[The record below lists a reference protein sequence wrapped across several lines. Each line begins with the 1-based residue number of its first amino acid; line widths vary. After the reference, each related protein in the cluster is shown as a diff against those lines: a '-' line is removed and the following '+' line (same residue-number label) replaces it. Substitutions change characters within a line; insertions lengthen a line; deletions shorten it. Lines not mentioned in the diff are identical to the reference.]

1 MKNSI
6 NINNS
11 RTKQAE
17 YNRILPR
24 AVRILPGRGS
34 ASPAQSGFLSAEVLP
49 APRSRDS
56 SRQRFC
62 QLRAVRILPGRGSAS
77 LAPSGF
83 FPAEILP
90 APRRPDS
97 SRQRFC
103 QPRAVRDSSRQR
115 FCQLRAVGILPGR
128 DSASQYN
135 VLSPFEIK
143 SFLFR
148 PIVLILKFYPHD

>member
-17 YNRILPR
+17 YNSILPR
-24 AVRILPGRGS
+24 AVRIPLDRGS
-34 ASPAQSGFLSAEVLP
+34 ASSAQSGFLPAEVLP

-62 QLRAVRILPGRGSAS
+62 QPRAVRILPGRGSAS
-77 LAPSGF
+77 LAQSGF
-83 FPAEILP
+83 FPAEVLP
-90 APRRPDS
+90 APRSQDS
-97 SRQRFC
+97 SRQRLC
-103 QPRAVRDSSRQR
+103 QPRAVRILLGRGSASS
-115 FCQLRAVGILPGR
+115 APSGILPGR
-128 DSASQYN
+128 GSASQYN

>member
-34 ASPAQSGFLSAEVLP
+34 ASSAQSGFLSAEILP
-49 APRSRDS
+49 APRSLDS

-62 QLRAVRILPGRGSAS
+62 QPRAVGIPLGRGSAS
-77 LAPSGF
+77 PAPSGF
-83 FPAEILP
+83 FPAEVLP

-103 QPRAVRDSSRQR
+103 QP
-115 FCQLRAVGILPGR
+115 RAVGILPGR

>member
-24 AVRILPGRGS
+24 AVRILLDRGS

-49 APRSRDS
+49 ASRS
-56 SRQRFC
+56 
-62 QLRAVRILPGRGSAS
+62 
-77 LAPSGF
+77 
-83 FPAEILP
+83 
-90 APRRPDS
+90 
-97 SRQRFC
+97 
-103 QPRAVRDSSRQR
+103 RDSSRQR

-128 DSASQYN
+128 GSASPAQSGFFPAE
-135 VLSPFEIK
+135 VLPAPRRLDSSRQRFCRLRAVGILLGRGSASSAP
-143 SFLFR
+143 SGFLSAE
-148 PIVLILKFYPHD
+148 VLPASIMYYLPSK

>member
-34 ASPAQSGFLSAEVLP
+34 ASSAQ
-49 APRSRDS
+49 
-56 SRQRFC
+56 
-62 QLRAVRILPGRGSAS
+62 
-77 LAPSGF
+77 SGF
-83 FPAEILP
+83 FPAEALP
-90 APRRPDS
+90 APRSLDS

-103 QPRAVRDSSRQR
+103 QPRAVRILLGRGSASSAQSGFLPAEVLPAPRSQDSSRQR
-115 FCQLRAVGILPGR
+115 FCQLRAVCIPPGR
-128 DSASQYN
+128 DSASSALSGIPLGRGSASQYN
-135 VLSPFEIK
+135 VLFPFEIK
-143 SFLFR
+143 SFLF
-148 PIVLILKFYPHD
+148 

>member
-24 AVRILPGRGS
+24 AVRIPPGRDS
-34 ASPAQSGFLSAEVLP
+34 ASSAPSGFFPAEVLP

-62 QLRAVRILPGRGSAS
+62 QPRAVRIPLGRGSASSAPSGFFPAEVLPAPRSQDSSRQRLCQPRAVGILPGRGSAS
-77 LAPSGF
+77 PAPSG
-83 FPAEILP
+83 IL
-90 APRRPDS
+90 
-97 SRQRFC
+97 
-103 QPRAVRDSSRQR
+103 
-115 FCQLRAVGILPGR
+115 LGR
-128 DSASQYN
+128 GSAS
-135 VLSPFEIK
+135 
-143 SFLFR
+143 
-148 PIVLILKFYPHD
+148 

>member
-24 AVRILPGRGS
+24 AVGIPLDRGS
-34 ASPAQSGFLSAEVLP
+34 ASSAQSGFFPAEALP

-62 QLRAVRILPGRGSAS
+62 QPRAVRDSSRQRFCQPRAVRILPGRGSAS
-77 LAPSGF
+77 SAQSGF
-83 FPAEILP
+83 LPAEVLP
-90 APRRPDS
+90 APRSRDS

-115 FCQLRAVGILPGR
+115 FCQLV
-128 DSASQYN
+128 
-135 VLSPFEIK
+135 
-143 SFLFR
+143 
-148 PIVLILKFYPHD
+148 

>member
-24 AVRILPGRGS
+24 AVRICLGRGS
-34 ASPAQSGFLSAEVLP
+34 ASLAQSGFLSAEVLP

-62 QLRAVRILPGRGSAS
+62 QPRAVGILPGRGSAS
-77 LAPSGF
+77 SAQSGF
-83 FPAEILP
+83 FSAEILP
-90 APRRPDS
+90 APRS
-97 SRQRFC
+97 
-103 QPRAVRDSSRQR
+103 RDSSRQR
-115 FCQLRAVGILPGR
+115 FCRPRAVRIPLGRDSAGSAPSGILPGR
-128 DSASQYN
+128 DSAS
-135 VLSPFEIK
+135 
-143 SFLFR
+143 
-148 PIVLILKFYPHD
+148 

>member
-24 AVRILPGRGS
+24 AVRIPLGRGS
-34 ASPAQSGFLSAEVLP
+34 ASPAQ
-49 APRSRDS
+49 
-56 SRQRFC
+56 
-62 QLRAVRILPGRGSAS
+62 
-77 LAPSGF
+77 SGF

-103 QPRAVRDSSRQR
+103 Q
-115 FCQLRAVGILPGR
+115 LRAVGILLGR
-128 DSASQYN
+128 GSASSAQSGF
-135 VLSPFEIK
+135 LSAEALPA
-143 SFLFR
+143 SR
-148 PIVLILKFYPHD
+148 RQ

>member
-17 YNRILPR
+17 YNSILPR
-24 AVRILPGRGS
+24 AVGIPLGRGS
-34 ASPAQSGFLSAEVLP
+34 ASPAQSGFLSAEILPAPRSQDSSRQRFCQPRAVGIPLGRGSASSAQSGFLSAEVLP

-62 QLRAVRILPGRGSAS
+62 QLRAVGIPLGRDSAS
-77 LAPSGF
+77 SAQS
-83 FPAEILP
+83 
-90 APRRPDS
+90 
-97 SRQRFC
+97 
-103 QPRAVRDSSRQR
+103 
-115 FCQLRAVGILPGR
+115 GILPGR